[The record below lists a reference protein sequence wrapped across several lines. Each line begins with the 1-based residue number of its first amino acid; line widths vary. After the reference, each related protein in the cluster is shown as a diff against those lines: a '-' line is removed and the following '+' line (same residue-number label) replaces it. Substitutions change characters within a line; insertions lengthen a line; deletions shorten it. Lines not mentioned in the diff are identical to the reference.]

1 MTGVSIR
8 ITQAVEYLSNRPRV
22 AFAIGAAVM
31 AIQISPLWYATP
43 DAAVYLSIARSIARG
58 GPITALGNPHLA
70 LPIGYPIMV
79 APAFLISDYP
89 FLYIS
94 LIHWLL
100 TLILMAGVFRWASQF
115 GRKAALLIAALV
127 MANASLWIY
136 YHRTLSEL
144 AFMTV
149 SVWAVC
155 FLNAGISAS
164 RQTRQAITQ
173 LALGSVLLAFAAS
186 VRESG
191 AVFAVGFAAAATLAA
206 ARARISLRRS
216 ALRTIAAAS
225 PAMLA
230 VAAFVIFDTHRIRH
244 SPIAL
249 GTHIAGFT
257 DSARGFLF
265 RLNEGGRLRLSEIG
279 RLLVPGMF
287 KAYGRA
293 GQWFNPNV
301 IVFIPV
307 ALLVALGWFR
317 LIQRHCD
324 VFAATLPL
332 YCAVYVLWAFDADT
346 RYMLPMLPVLVA
358 SLWFAFESIDRAR
371 LVAFGAL
378 FLLHLVVA
386 TGYWLNVEIPRA
398 RACNRHWPTI
408 IRMATSISGEQ
419 GSVEASTVSDC
430 PRLLLEFALD
440 RAVDPVHDPASVPAN
455 ARWLLTKDQGR
466 LPANYESVVSEA
478 GLELSTKH

>member
-1 MTGVSIR
+1 MTAASIR
-8 ITQAVEYLSNRPRV
+8 ITQAVEYFSNRPRI
-22 AFAIGAAVM
+22 AFTIGAAMM
-31 AIQISPLWYATP
+31 AIQISPFWYATP

-79 APAFLISDYP
+79 APAFLISGYP

-115 GRKAALLIAALV
+115 GPTAALLIAALV

-149 SVWAVC
+149 SVWAVS
-155 FLNAGISAS
+155 FLNAGISAN
-164 RQTRQAITQ
+164 RQTQQTISQ
-173 LALGSVLLAFAAS
+173 LALGSVLLALAAS

-191 AVFAVGFAAAATLAA
+191 VVFAVGLAAAATLAA
-206 ARARISLRRS
+206 ARATISFRRA
-216 ALRTIAAAS
+216 ALRTVVAAS
-225 PAMLA
+225 PTILA

-257 DSARGFLF
+257 DSARSLLF

-293 GQWFNPNV
+293 GQWFNLNV

-307 ALLVALGWFR
+307 ALLVAFGWFR
-317 LIQRHCD
+317 LMRRHCD
-324 VFAATLPL
+324 ILAATLPL
-332 YCAVYVLWAFDADT
+332 YCGLYVLWAFDADT

-358 SLWFAFESIDRAR
+358 SLWFALERMGRAR
-371 LVAFGAL
+371 VVALGAL
-378 FLLHLVVA
+378 FLLHLGVA
-386 TGYWLNVEIPRA
+386 AGYWLTVEMPRA
-398 RACNRHWPTI
+398 RACNDYWPTI

-419 GSVEASTVSDC
+419 GSVEASASEC
-430 PRLLLEFALD
+430 PRLLMEFALD
-440 RAVDPVHDPASVPAN
+440 RAVDPVHDSALVPAN
-455 ARWLLTKDQGR
+455 ARWLLTKDHGT
-466 LPANYESVVSEA
+466 LPANYESVLSGA
-478 GLELSTKH
+478 GLELSAKH